1 VATPGAG
8 PDGAGA
14 PELEVGVRPGPAD
27 HDRGLAHGEVAWRG
41 AETAARWSARASST
55 DSGRPQSAEDGRPE
69 EVAVCELCGLV
80 SRRPLPMVCPACG
93 GGYG

>member
-1 VATPGAG
+1 MATPDAG
-8 PDGAGA
+8 PDGVGG

-27 HDRGLAHGEVAWRG
+27 RRHRVSHGETAWRG
-41 AETAARWSARASST
+41 AEAPAGWSVSASWA
-55 DSGRPQSAEDGRPE
+55 DEARPE

-80 SRRPLPMVCPACG
+80 SRRPLPVICPACG

>member
-8 PDGAGA
+8 PDGIDASEVKIAVRPESAARDHGLDYGAVAWRAAETPAPWSAGA
-14 PELEVGVRPGPAD
+14 PWAD
-27 HDRGLAHGEVAWRG
+27 
-41 AETAARWSARASST
+41 
-55 DSGRPQSAEDGRPE
+55 DGRPE

-80 SRRPLPMVCPACG
+80 SRRPLPKVCPACG